1 MRARLLDETGEGCR
15 VSKAVKRHEFPGG
28 RQTEKEEPEM
38 AGKRKV
44 KKASGKR
51 VQKKAAKAV
60 KKVKAKRARK
70 KAAVRQRV
78 RSGQISASEKAG
90 TVLFDRKGLGAG
102 SGGQSGDLQGVSD
115 TEGAASESVEE
126 LLEEGNSFE
135 AEVVA
140 GVERAG
146 DADEKEVRAHEV
158 NEDDVPEEY
167 LERDR

>member
-1 MRARLLDETGEGCR
+1 MAR
-15 VSKAVKRHEFPGG
+15 KR
-28 RQTEKEEPEM
+28 R
-38 AGKRKV
+38 V
-44 KKASGKR
+44 KKASATR
-51 VQKKAAKAV
+51 VQKKAAKPA
-60 KKVKAKRARK
+60 KKEKKKPARK
-70 KAAVRQRV
+70 KALVRRRV

-90 TVLFDRKGLGAG
+90 TVLFNRKGLGAG

-115 TEGAASESVEE
+115 MEGAASESVEE

-146 DADEKEVRAHEV
+146 DADEKQVRAHEV

>member
-1 MRARLLDETGEGCR
+1 
-15 VSKAVKRHEFPGG
+15 
-28 RQTEKEEPEM
+28 M

-44 KKASGKR
+44 KRAPAKR
-51 VQKKAAKAV
+51 VPKKAAKPAR
-60 KKVKAKRARK
+60 KAKAKPARTLTRK
-70 KAAVRQRV
+70 KAPVRRPV
-78 RSGQISASEKAG
+78 RSGQISASEKARAI
-90 TVLFDRKGLGAG
+90 LFDRKGVGAG

-115 TEGAASESVEE
+115 REGATSESVEE

-146 DADEKEVRAHEV
+146 DTDEKEVRAHEV
-158 NEDDVPEEY
+158 REDDVPEEY

>member
-1 MRARLLDETGEGCR
+1 
-15 VSKAVKRHEFPGG
+15 
-28 RQTEKEEPEM
+28 
-38 AGKRKV
+38 
-44 KKASGKR
+44 
-51 VQKKAAKAV
+51 
-60 KKVKAKRARK
+60 
-70 KAAVRQRV
+70 
-78 RSGQISASEKAG
+78 
-90 TVLFDRKGLGAG
+90 LFDRKAWGLDQVAIRGFTRR
-102 SGGQSGDLQGVSD
+102 VD